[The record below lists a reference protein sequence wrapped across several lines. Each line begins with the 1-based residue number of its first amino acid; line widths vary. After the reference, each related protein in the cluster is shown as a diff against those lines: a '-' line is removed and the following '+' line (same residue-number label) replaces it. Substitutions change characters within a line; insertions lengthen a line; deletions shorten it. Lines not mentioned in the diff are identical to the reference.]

1 MNPKLIKNFGSL
13 VELEDF
19 QLYIKQDFN
28 VKFVCF
34 DFVDGKMP
42 QNYHSTFKI
51 GLDVVDTV

>member
-1 MNPKLIKNFGSL
+1 MIQNFGSL

-28 VKFVCF
+28 SSLFVCF